1 MTQKPTDPEFSI
13 HIRGITYE
21 DAVALCSSRFRKSI
35 DSWYATDD
43 DDDCNVEGGGV
54 ITILLASFS
63 DLIDVC
69 REIANAG
76 DWTDTSD
83 WDIALHVNRMSP
95 NYNIVG
101 HLAESGASLVLM
113 PCRPANQAVDE
124 ALSRMQLAIA
134 DARAA
139 ACLLEGPT
147 P

>member
-1 MTQKPTDPEFSI
+1 MTTKPNVPEFGI
-13 HIRGITYE
+13 YIRGITYQ
-21 DAVALCSSRFRKSI
+21 DAVALCSTRFAKAA
-35 DSWYATDD
+35 DSWYASDD
-43 DDDCNVEGGGV
+43 DDDCNVDGGGV
-54 ITILLASFS
+54 ISIPIANIS
-63 DLIDVC
+63 DLIDIC

-76 DWTDTSD
+76 DWTNISD
-83 WDIALHVNRMSP
+83 WDVALHVNRMAP

-113 PCRPANQAVDE
+113 PCRPANAAVDE

-139 ACLLEGPT
+139 ACLLEEPT